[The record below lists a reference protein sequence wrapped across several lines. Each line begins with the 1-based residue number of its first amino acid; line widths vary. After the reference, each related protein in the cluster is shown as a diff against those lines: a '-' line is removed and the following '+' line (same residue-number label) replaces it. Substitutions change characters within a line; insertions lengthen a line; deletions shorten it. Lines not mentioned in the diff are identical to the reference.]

1 MSRVSAPSA
10 TAEPSPPRPLLTP
23 VGWVAAVAVAAG
35 FICMFWEILRRS
47 AMFSSDPDWSH
58 IIIVPLISAY
68 YVFQH
73 KERLAAAPK
82 RLCWPALPVL
92 VGAIYLYLWWIY
104 PGRNDMFRG
113 YSAVLGLGALVW
125 FVLGS
130 RAMRVLWFPV
140 LYLGFAV
147 KISDAIW
154 SRIAERLQ
162 DVAAKGATIVLEV
175 YAAFTN
181 VTVAN
186 DGNNITL
193 RFFRDGA
200 WVEEGLNVAEAC
212 AGLRMLM
219 AFVALGVALAFLF
232 DRPWWQRVVMMA
244 VTVPVAV
251 LVNIGR
257 VAALG
262 VIYTYNKEYAQ
273 GDFHVFVGLLML
285 IPAAG
290 IFLLLGW
297 IMDKIIIRDEDGGGG
312 PPPVQAKPADAAI
325 AGAGLDKP
333 ATAAVLVKGLL
344 LGGVL
349 ALVTAGTYAMFFN
362 SFSGAPLV
370 ESLTPGV
377 SKALMAAGVV
387 LGLGLFFLLPRLA
400 PARRGAAGLT
410 FGAAVAAGLLGV
422 SAAGQHSVLAWQEAV
437 LFKKEVPAR
446 HNLSR
451 LPLELGPYRFVQ
463 DLPISSDEIE
473 ALGTEEFISRI
484 YEDTSVKE
492 REPGRLIRLHVT
504 YYTGMVDTVPHVPD
518 RCFTAAGIDSV
529 VLDDQVVSLS
539 PSVFT
544 AADDGSGYVAESTLR
559 APVATADGERR
570 RITVPQRDI
579 ATKRFTY
586 RAKPTDPDQH
596 VTYFF
601 AANGK
606 FLASPN
612 AVRLQGFDIRDPY
625 SYYAKVE
632 VALIGVSDPVDVAE
646 GTARFLDAY
655 LPDIMACF
663 PDWEQV
669 RAGDWPVGEE

>member
-1 MSRVSAPSA
+1 MTRVSTAVAPP
-10 TAEPSPPRPLLTP
+10 TPRPLISPTC
-23 VGWVAAVAVAAG
+23 WVASIAVSAA
-35 FICMFWEILRRS
+35 FVWMFWEILRRS
-47 AMFSSDPDWSH
+47 FHFSSDPNWSH
-58 IIIVPLISAY
+58 IVIVPLISGY

-73 KERLAAAPK
+73 KDRLAAAPK

-92 VGAIYLYLWWIY
+92 AGAIYLYLWWIY

-113 YSAVLGLGALVW
+113 YSAVLALGALLW

-162 DVAAKGATIVLEV
+162 DVAAKGATIALEI

-181 VTVAN
+181 VSVAN
-186 DGNNITL
+186 HGNSITL

-232 DRPWWQRVVMMA
+232 DRPWWQRIAMMA

-262 VIYTYNKEYAQ
+262 VIYTFNKEYAQ

-290 IFLLLGW
+290 LFMLLGW
-297 IMDKIIIRDEDGGGG
+297 IMNQIIIRDENAAPGKAPAAAAAG
-312 PPPVQAKPADAAI
+312 PGQPTPVGVGTLI
-325 AGAGLDKP
+325 
-333 ATAAVLVKGLL
+333 KGLL
-344 LGGVL
+344 LGGLL

-362 SFSGAPLV
+362 SFSGAPLI

-377 SKALMAAGVV
+377 SKALMGLGAV
-387 LGLGLFFLLPRLA
+387 LGLGLLLSLPRLA
-400 PARRGAAGLT
+400 PARQGAAGLT

-446 HNLSR
+446 HHLSR
-451 LPLELGPYRFVQ
+451 LPLQAGPYQFVR

-473 ALGTEEFISRI
+473 ALGTEEFISRV
-484 YEDTSVKE
+484 YEDTSINQG
-492 REPGRLIRLHVT
+492 EPGRLIRFHVT

-518 RCFTAAGIDSV
+518 RCFVAAGIDSV
-529 VLDDQVVSLS
+529 VLDDQTLRLS
-539 PSVFT
+539 PDVFRAADAGGFT
-544 AADDGSGYVAESTLR
+544 ARSTLR
-559 APVATADGERR
+559 APVAAADGERR
-570 RITVPQRDI
+570 RVLLPVRDI

-586 RAKPTDPDQH
+586 RAEPAQPDQH

-612 AVRLQGFDIRDPY
+612 AVRLQGFDIRDAY

-632 VALIGVSDPVDVAE
+632 VALIGVEDPQEVAR
-646 GTARFLDAY
+646 GTARFLDAF

-669 RAGDWPVGEE
+669 RAGDWPVGDE